1 MWRLYVAKTR
11 TEITTEDT
19 MGQGLLNNKFFHP
32 YITYNARIDSNFT
45 GSFSLKYDASI
56 KYSNHSRY
64 LKDITL
70 LGANDTKVYVN
81 ELDNDI
87 MGNTGINTVIFDG
100 DYSEYNVITASE
112 AITVTDNTANRNGI
126 NTLNS
131 VEKLQFSD
139 QTIDL

>member
-1 MWRLYVAKTR
+1 
-11 TEITTEDT
+11 